1 MDEPERLVS
10 RASMASRDE
19 GLARQLVTS
28 LTALLVDPPVASS
41 PRGLRLARET
51 VERHLSALGFSISRY
66 EVDDHPPVVVAIRA
80 GATERWIGLSGHY
93 DVEVGGSGWRSDPFI
108 PVLRE
113 GRLFARGV
121 ADNLGPLFLRLL
133 ALEGAT
139 FSLPSLVWLLQGEEE
154 IGSPAAHRIYPRLV
168 LEKALPPVALWLEE
182 TGYFE
187 LDGRQRVLLRHPSPV
202 THPWLEAAFCCA
214 RARGRTVELHD
225 RYLNKAFGVH
235 RCPFLTHVVGEA
247 TYLAMG
253 PNDPL
258 SRIHKADE
266 SLPMGTLGVS
276 VDQFLSLLAS
286 A

>member
-1 MDEPERLVS
+1 MDEINQWVS
-10 RASMASRDE
+10 RVGSGSRDE

-28 LTALLVDPPVASS
+28 LTELLADPPVAAS

-51 VERHLSALGFSISRY
+51 VEHHLSALGFSISRY
-66 EVDDHPPVVVAIRA
+66 ELEDHPPVVVATRA

-93 DVEVGGSGWRSDPFI
+93 DIEMPGSGWRSDPFI

-121 ADNLGPLFLRLL
+121 ADNLGPLLLRLF
-133 ALEGAT
+133 ALEGAA

-154 IGSPAAHRIYPRLV
+154 IGSPAAHLIYPRLV
-168 LEKALPPVALWLEE
+168 LEEALPSAVLWLEE

-187 LDGRQRVLLRHPSPV
+187 LDGRQRVLLRNPSPI
-202 THPWLEAAFCCA
+202 TSPWLDAAFQCA

-225 RYLNKAFGVH
+225 RYLKKAFGAH
-235 RCPFLTHVVGEA
+235 RCPFLTHVAGGA
-247 TYLAMG
+247 TYLAVG
-253 PNDPL
+253 PNDPQ
-258 SRIHKADE
+258 SRIHQADE
-266 SLPMGTLGVS
+266 SLPIGNLGVS
-276 VDQFLSLLAS
+276 VDQFLTLLAS